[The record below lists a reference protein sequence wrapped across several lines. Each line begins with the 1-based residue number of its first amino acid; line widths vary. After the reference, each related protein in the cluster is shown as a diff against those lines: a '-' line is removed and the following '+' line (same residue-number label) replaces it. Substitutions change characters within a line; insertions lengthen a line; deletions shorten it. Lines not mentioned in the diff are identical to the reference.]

1 MAKTG
6 VIYKIETPT
15 KKIYIGKTVCLSSR
29 LSAYRNYKCTDQPA
43 LFNSL
48 KKYGF
53 EAHKFDV
60 IYEGSIE
67 DLNQKEIEYI
77 KLYNSFK
84 PHNPNYGLNLTKGG
98 EGTLGRKT
106 TPEQKNILRK
116 KLTGGKRSDKTKK
129 LMSESAKKRSP
140 NRTGPL
146 SLQHKNNI
154 KKACKNRNIHQNW
167 KYTENRIEK
176 YGYIQQFNLEGKLV
190 KEWVPN
196 FKLIGE
202 TLKCDPSTIGQAVR
216 SGGTLIRY
224 NHTWKYSKHA

>member
-1 MAKTG
+1 
-6 VIYKIETPT
+6 
-15 KKIYIGKTVCLSSR
+15 
-29 LSAYRNYKCTDQPA
+29 
-43 LFNSL
+43 
-48 KKYGF
+48 
-53 EAHKFDV
+53 
-60 IYEGSIE
+60 
-67 DLNQKEIEYI
+67 
-77 KLYNSFK
+77 
-84 PHNPNYGLNLTKGG
+84 
-98 EGTLGRKT
+98 
-106 TPEQKNILRK
+106 
-116 KLTGGKRSDKTKK
+116 
-129 LMSESAKKRSP
+129 MSESAKKRSP

-176 YGYIQQFNLEGKLV
+176 YGYIQQFNLKGKLV

-202 TLKCDPSTIGQAVR
+202 TLKCDPSTIGQVVR